1 MMRKILIGVGTV
13 LLSVALLFAFLG
25 RSDQAF
31 VVAALWI
38 LILFGGL
45 FVERMIGR
53 RARTKLPADPP

>member
-31 VVAALWI
+31 VVAALWMLI
-38 LILFGGL
+38 LIGGL
-45 FVERMIGR
+45 IAERLMEK
-53 RARTKLPADPP
+53 RARKLPADPP